1 MRPSVKF
8 FRIEKRALLTL
19 KIARPLLRHR
29 ALAISM
35 SGGGGEAASGV
46 SMRSLRPYLCG
57 LSSGMGEGA
66 GIVGDSA
73 EMRRCV
79 GESCSAESCV

>member
-1 MRPSVKF
+1 MS
-8 FRIEKRALLTL
+8 I
-19 KIARPLLRHR
+19 
-29 ALAISM
+29 

-66 GIVGDSA
+66 GSVGDSA
-73 EMRRCV
+73 ETRRWV
-79 GESCSAESCV
+79 GESCSAESGV

>member
-1 MRPSVKF
+1 MGMGSNK
-8 FRIEKRALLTL
+8 LTL
-19 KIARPLLRHR
+19 KIARPLLRR
-29 ALAISM
+29 LALAISI
-35 SGGGGEAASGV
+35 SGVGGVTASGV

-66 GIVGDSA
+66 GSVGDSA

-79 GESCSAESCV
+79 GKSCSAESCV